1 MPTCY
6 RHPTRETGV
15 SCSSCGRPICPDCMT
30 STPVGMRCPECAR
43 QRTRVHRP
51 RAMASAAPIATQV
64 IVAVNVLV
72 YLAELATGSGF
83 GSVVGGTVYEKGA
96 LFGPLIEYRDEYWR
110 LVTAG
115 FLHASFFHVAFNMVF
130 IWFIGRSLEPAI
142 GTARFVVAYGA
153 SLLCGS
159 LGVMLFEFDSIAV
172 GASGAAFGLLGAL
185 LVEARSRGI
194 DLWATGLL
202 QLALLN
208 FAFTFLY
215 PGIAIG
221 AHLGGFVGGILVGI
235 VYDQFDRRRLPR
247 AASLA
252 GGAAIGVVAFVAAIA
267 VAGSHAVG

>member
-43 QRTRVHRP
+43 QRTRVHRM
-51 RAMASAAPIATQV
+51 RAGAVTTPVATQAIIAINV
-64 IVAVNVLV
+64 IV
-72 YLAELATGSGF
+72 YLAELFSGSGF
-83 GSVVGGTVYEKGA
+83 GSVGGTIYEKGA
-96 LFGPLIEYRDEYWR
+96 LYGPLVEPGGEWWR
-110 LVTAG
+110 LVTTG

-142 GTARFVVAYGA
+142 GTARFVVAYAA

-159 LGVMLFEFDSIAV
+159 FGVLLLEPSSVAV

-194 DLWATGLL
+194 DLWSTGLL

-221 AHLGGFVGGILVGI
+221 AHLGGFVGGILVGVI
-235 VYDQFDRRRLPR
+235 YDQFDRRRLPR
-247 AASLA
+247 AASLGA
-252 GGAAIGVVAFVAAIA
+252 GVALAVVAFVASIAIA
-267 VAGSHAVG
+267 

>member
-6 RHPTRETGV
+6 RHPSRETGV
-15 SCSSCGRPICPDCMT
+15 ACSNCGRPICPDCMT
-30 STPVGMRCPECAR
+30 PTPVGMRCPECAR
-43 QRTRVHRP
+43 QRTRVHRV
-51 RAMASAAPIATQV
+51 RAGAVSAPVATQAIIAINV
-64 IVAVNVLV
+64 IV

-83 GSVVGGTVYEKGA
+83 GSVGGTVYEKGA
-96 LFGPLIEYRDEYWR
+96 LFGPLVSPGGEWWR
-110 LVTAG
+110 LVTSG

-142 GTARFVVAYGA
+142 GSARFVVAYAA

-159 LGVMLFEFDSIAV
+159 FGVLLLEPNSVAV

-221 AHLGGFVGGILVGI
+221 AHLGGFVGGILVGV

-247 AASLA
+247 SASLGA
-252 GGAAIGVVAFVAAIA
+252 GAALGVVAFAAAIA
-267 VAGSHAVG
+267 IAGG